1 MVSNVH
7 ETAKRTAYK
16 KRFFNT
22 VLSIPLVALAL
33 FLLSSLEFATN
44 YFLLITFISIIIIVF
59 QLVYFRKKWKI
70 G

>member
-1 MVSNVH
+1 MANNVH
-7 ETAKRTAYK
+7 ETNKRTTYK

-22 VLSIPLVALAL
+22 ILSIPLVALAL
-33 FLLSSLEFATN
+33 FLLSSLEFETS

-59 QLVYFRKKWKI
+59 QLVYFHKKWKI